1 MVKFWAVWLLL
12 VMMAVPGSVLAY
24 EFKAGE
30 LGNPDGFICHPDWQ
44 YFSASEMASNFTAD
58 RVKGDAPF
66 TVQFFDTSYGDPEFW
81 SWDFGD
87 GNSSNEQNPVHTY
100 LLPGSYDVAL
110 KIGLS
115 YNYETSMATY
125 NNTSLG
131 QFTDMKWSSTA
142 RELNFITV
150 APEGSGTDQPIP
162 DNFYPESKKGVAL
175 PSGDVGV
182 VGNAQYDSATITLTP
197 STQKGYTDTLNINGA
212 YKLSKY
218 TPYNNAY

>member
-1 MVKFWAVWLLL
+1 MGKIWFVALLMVMV
-12 VMMAVPGSVLAY
+12 VVPGTVLAY

-58 RVKGDAPF
+58 HVRGDAPF
-66 TVQFFDTSYGDPEFW
+66 TVQFFDTSYGDPEIW

-87 GNSSNEQNPVHTY
+87 GNSSYDQNPIHTY
-100 LLPGSYDVAL
+100 LTPGSYDVAL
-110 KIGLS
+110 TISKA
-115 YNYETSMATY
+115 YNYETSLTSY

-131 QFTDMKWSSTA
+131 QFTDMGWSSTS

-150 APEGSGTDQPIP
+150 SPEGSGTDQPVSM
-162 DNFYPESKKGVAL
+162 DFYPEPKKAIPL
-175 PSGDVGV
+175 PSGQTGV
-182 VGNAQYDSATITLTP
+182 VGSAKYNAATITLTP
-197 STQKGYTDTLNINGA
+197 STQKGYTDTMNINGA
-212 YKLSKY
+212 YRLTKY